1 VRFGVPGVS
10 RNFILSCFAGKPMGD
25 RQDSGPLLCHLEHPV
40 FSRVGEPLFRRAES
54 DNAPVM
60 VVQLGE
66 REAVLPLRSLQ
77 REFGIPDDSAD
88 GRMLAQIAASLD
100 FVAGLHLGDPLPAEV
115 LSGEASWDP
124 SPAHF
129 QVANAKLRL
138 QLVAWLRAD
147 RIGTEST
154 LDPKALIAAA
164 DDPASRQQ
172 VQEAFRKAAGELGQP
187 SPDAVVELVED
198 LGRELAY
205 IEALRERLLGRV
217 QGMAVKLERLTQ
229 AFRGDQA
236 QLETLTQVRRLT
248 GVAMKQIA
256 RRFAELDAQ
265 TGEVMQTLRNL
276 DSQRTF
282 IRSNRDWLYRTQRA
296 WQPVLLDWDQ
306 AGFGF
311 DEHTRALLV
320 RTYQFLAPRFMSVT
334 EWSSLNRL
342 LRHRQDRKRRM
353 IW

>member
-1 VRFGVPGVS
+1 
-10 RNFILSCFAGKPMGD
+10 MGD
-25 RQDSGPLLCHLEHPV
+25 SAPLLCHLEHPV

-54 DNAPVM
+54 DGTPVM
-60 VVQLGE
+60 VVQLGD

-88 GRMLAQIAASLD
+88 GRMLAQIAGSLD
-100 FVAGLHLGDPLPAEV
+100 FVAGLRPGDPLPAEV

-129 QVANAKLRL
+129 QIANARLRL

-147 RIGTEST
+147 KSGTENT

-164 DDPASRQQ
+164 EDPGLRQQ
-172 VQEAFRKAAGELGQP
+172 VQEAFRRAAEELGRP
-187 SPDAVVELVED
+187 TPESVIELVED

-217 QGMAVKLERLTQ
+217 QVMSAKLERLTQ
-229 AFRGDQA
+229 AFRGDAA

-248 GVAMKQIA
+248 GVALKQIG
-256 RRFAELDAQ
+256 RRFTELDAQ

-276 DSQRTF
+276 ESQRTF

-311 DEHTRALLV
+311 DEHTRALLL
-320 RTYQFLAPRFMSVT
+320 RTYQFLAPRFMAVT

-342 LRHRQDRKRRM
+342 IRKRDGKKRRM